1 MSDNNGWPGQ
11 PGVPMNPERDGAH
24 RLRHSESGLE
34 RDSLWLCG
42 GTWVDSDGDFSSS
55 HAAAFYTYLGPCL
68 TPAEVEAR
76 LAEALKWRD
85 AIEGLRTLRW
95 NDPVRDHETP
105 LRAVQRLLNFEL
117 TAMALDPEIHKA
129 VKAEIAQA
137 RREALEEA
145 AQEMD
150 CACPQRGAVLA
161 KLAKD
166 GPLSHHWHCEKS
178 DDCCALRG
186 AAIRA
191 LSDTP
196 PGMVLG
202 PRDREDETRAAKIL
216 AERNQL
222 IGILQLAVEQ
232 SQETG
237 ENEPAW
243 LGPACRILNAGFTKA
258 AEKGE
263 ANE

>member
-1 MSDNNGWPGQ
+1 MSDNNGWSDQ
-11 PGVPMNPERDGAH
+11 PGVPLNPEQDGAH
-24 RLRHSESGLE
+24 RLRHSDSGLE

-42 GTWVDSDGDFSSS
+42 GTWVDSDGDFSIS

-68 TPAEVEAR
+68 TPAEVDAR
-76 LAEALKWRD
+76 IQQAKRD
-85 AIEGLRTLRW
+85 
-95 NDPVRDHETP
+95 
-105 LRAVQRLLNFEL
+105 
-117 TAMALDPEIHKA
+117 
-129 VKAEIAQA
+129 
-137 RREALEEA
+137 ALEEA

-161 KLAKD
+161 KLEKD
-166 GPLSHHWHCEKS
+166 GPLSHHWPCEKS

-196 PGMVLG
+196 PGMVLV
-202 PRDREDETRAAKIL
+202 PRDQQAETRAAKIL

-232 SQETG
+232 SG
-237 ENEPAW
+237 DKDKEPAW
-243 LGPACRILNAGFTKA
+243 LDAACRILNAGFTKA
-258 AEKGE
+258 VKAGE
-263 ANE
+263 GNV